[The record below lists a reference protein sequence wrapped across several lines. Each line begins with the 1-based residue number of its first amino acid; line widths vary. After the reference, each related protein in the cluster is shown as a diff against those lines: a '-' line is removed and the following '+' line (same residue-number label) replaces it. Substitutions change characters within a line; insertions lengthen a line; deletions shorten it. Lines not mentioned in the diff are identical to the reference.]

1 MRKYIYKITNMI
13 NNKCYIGQTKD
24 YKKRFQQH
32 KTCHS
37 DSEPNKVLYKAIKK
51 YGVENFTFEVIDE
64 GENYNELEKYWIQ
77 YYNSYKHGYN
87 ETLGGEE
94 PPVHIGLDSP
104 FCKHSKETV
113 DIVKN
118 LLLTTTMSTQDI
130 GKLTNYDDTTVVRI
144 NKGILWYDETLTYP
158 LRKELTNNFKLERAL
173 NIIFDLQN
181 TKLTQKQIA
190 EKYGVGRTTVTAI
203 NRGQNHKQDNI
214 EYPIRK

>member
-1 MRKYIYKITNMI
+1 
-13 NNKCYIGQTKD
+13 
-24 YKKRFQQH
+24 
-32 KTCHS
+32 
-37 DSEPNKVLYKAIKK
+37 
-51 YGVENFTFEVIDE
+51 
-64 GENYNELEKYWIQ
+64 
-77 YYNSYKHGYN
+77 
-87 ETLGGEE
+87 
-94 PPVHIGLDSP
+94 
-104 FCKHSKETV
+104 
-113 DIVKN
+113 
-118 LLLTTTMSTQDI
+118 MSTQDI